1 MEKHALISKLY
12 WLIQKAEFEDDVNRV
27 DDSLKEEA
35 SPLKKKTELQYRILE
50 GLEAFGKAME
60 EEITG
65 EQEIQGFIK
74 GYQRLALLSKSYSNQ
89 EVASLYNT
97 AKEIN
102 LFKSFGI
109 KEPTDIDRLEQVIY
123 IDTVVHNLHQ
133 IKQDNGISLY
143 KQLDDLADISKSAGE
158 KWREDRLIILEDTN
172 NASKLESLAKMD
184 IIQKG
189 ALLDKGKSFWRLFE
203 KALKSGVQ
211 RLSDTELV
219 VLREWLYSK
228 V

>member
-1 MEKHALISKLY
+1 MEKDVLISKLY
-12 WLIQKAEFEDDVNRV
+12 WILHKADN
-27 DDSLKEEA
+27 KQAIEEIDHDLA
-35 SPLKKKTELQYRILE
+35 EETNKIELKTELQEKIL
-50 GLEAFGKAME
+50 GKVAFFEDAMKKSIE
-60 EEITG
+60 G
-65 EQEIQGFIK
+65 EQEIQRFLK
-74 GYQRLALLSKSYSNQ
+74 GYQRLALLSKSYSNR
-89 EVASLYNT
+89 EVASLYET
-97 AKEIN
+97 AKDIN
-102 LFKSFGI
+102 IFKEFGI
-109 KEPTDIDRLEQVIY
+109 KEPNDLDRLEQVIY
-123 IDTVVHNLHQ
+123 IDTVAHNLHQ
-133 IKQDNGISLY
+133 IKQDSGISLY

-211 RLSDTELV
+211 RLTDTELV

>member
-1 MEKHALISKLY
+1 MEKDILISKLY
-12 WLIQKAEFEDDVNRV
+12 WLIQKAQFEEDVDRV
-27 DDSLKEEA
+27 DDSIKEEA
-35 SPLKKKTELQYRILE
+35 SPMKIKTKLQERILQ
-50 GLEAFGKAME
+50 GVDAFGKAME
-60 EEITG
+60 EEIKR
-65 EQEIQGFIK
+65 EQEIQGFLK
-74 GYQRLALLSKSYSNQ
+74 GYQRLALLSKSYSNKD
-89 EVASLYNT
+89 VASLYDS

-102 LFKSFGI
+102 VFKSFGI
-109 KEPTDIDRLEQVIY
+109 KEPVDTDRLEQVIY
-123 IDTVVHNLHQ
+123 IDTVAHNLHQ
-133 IKQDNGISLY
+133 IKQDNGVSLY
-143 KQLDDLADISKSAGE
+143 KQLDTLADISKSAGE

-211 RLSDTELV
+211 RLTDTELV